1 MFAFAMLLIFS
12 LSLLQKAT
20 GQQMHSSFYLFAL
33 SYILLQYSKSCVICF
48 CQCNKKL
55 PGGVDTPLLVAI
67 TAPSLKCQA
76 PGGGI
81 VPAVFIFVVYLES

>member
-1 MFAFAMLLIFS
+1 
-12 LSLLQKAT
+12 
-20 GQQMHSSFYLFAL
+20 MHSSFYLFAL

-67 TAPSLKCQA
+67 TAPSLKCVKLLVDVSCLQYS
-76 PGGGI
+76 
-81 VPAVFIFVVYLES
+81 FLLC